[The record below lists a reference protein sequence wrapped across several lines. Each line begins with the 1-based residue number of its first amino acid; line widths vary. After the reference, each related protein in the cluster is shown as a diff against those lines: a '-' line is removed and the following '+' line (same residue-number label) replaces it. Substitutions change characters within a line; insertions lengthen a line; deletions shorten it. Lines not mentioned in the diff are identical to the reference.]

1 MQVFRNWPRGQFAA
15 DLDAGA
21 ALPAHSPMIESRGH
35 ASSYAAKLT
44 DSRRSENDAGAERR
58 PGISAGSGNNAVMMT
73 EPGSVSPQHVLDGI
87 WER

>member
-15 DLDAGA
+15 DRDASA

-35 ASSYAAKLT
+35 ALSHAAKLT

-58 PGISAGSGNNAVMMT
+58 SGISVGSGNNAANTT
-73 EPGSVSPQHVLDGI
+73 EPRSVSLQHVFDGI